1 MSQQK
6 AAKLLAKALNNSSRE
21 EATAAFS
28 RAWLYAEMAGVNLS
42 SIHTITEEPAPITD
56 DRERELVEKYNKL
69 LAEAKRIKADREYY
83 RQLYLNSLDGESEAE
98 KKLERLKKYIK
109 RL

>member
-21 EATAAFS
+21 EATQAFS
-28 RAWLYAEMAGVNLS
+28 RAWLYGQMAGVSLS
-42 SIHTITEEPAPITD
+42 SIHVIREEAAPITD

-69 LAEAKRIKADREYY
+69 LAEAKRLKRDKEYY
-83 RQLYLNSLDGESEAE
+83 RDLYLNSQESEAE

>member
-1 MSQQK
+1 VSQQK

-21 EATAAFS
+21 EATQAFS
-28 RAWLYAEMAGVNLS
+28 RAWLYGQMAGVSLS
-42 SIHTITEEPAPITD
+42 SIHVIREEAAPITD

-69 LAEAKRIKADREYY
+69 LAEAKRLKRDKEYY
-83 RQLYLNSLDGESEAE
+83 RDLYLNSQESEAE

>member
-21 EATAAFS
+21 EATQAFS
-28 RAWLYAEMAGVNLS
+28 RAWLYGQMAGVSLS
-42 SIHTITEEPAPITD
+42 SIYVIREEAAPITD

-69 LAEAKRIKADREYY
+69 LAEAKRLKRDKEYY
-83 RQLYLNSLDGESEAE
+83 RDLYLNSQEGESERRSSGSAPVADV
-98 KKLERLKKYIK
+98 
-109 RL
+109 

>member
-1 MSQQK
+1 MRNK
-6 AAKLLAKALNNSSRE
+6 ATKLLAKALNNSSRE

-28 RAWLYAEMAGVNLS
+28 RAWLYAENGGFSLS
-42 SIHTITEEPAPITD
+42 SLHTITEEPAPISD
-56 DRERELVEKYNKL
+56 DRERELVEKYNTL
-69 LAEAKRIKADREYY
+69 LREAKNLRQQRDTY
-83 RQLYLNSLDGESEAE
+83 RALYRAQEEGESEAE

>member
-28 RAWLYAEMAGVNLS
+28 RAWLYGQMAGVSLS
-42 SIHTITEEPAPITD
+42 SIHVIREEAAPITD
-56 DRERELVEKYNKL
+56 DRERELVDKYNRL
-69 LAEAKRIKADREYY
+69 LAEAKQLKRDRNYY
-83 RQLYLNSLDGESEAE
+83 QQLYLDSLNGESEAE